1 MVLEGVFTS
10 CSTVTVSRKTA
21 SAQVRSAPLP
31 SPYPTNRFVAER
43 CVVRVEQLS
52 QEATD
57 PDRPASSPKASVR
70 SERQFGQKAA
80 SNITDQE
87 RNIPE
92 APATHYVLIRLS
104 LQEEFRATATSQ
116 AKNQV

>member
-1 MVLEGVFTS
+1 M
-10 CSTVTVSRKTA
+10 
-21 SAQVRSAPLP
+21 
-31 SPYPTNRFVAER
+31 AER

-52 QEATD
+52 QKAAD

-80 SNITDQE
+80 SNITNQE

-116 AKNQV
+116 AKNQVYLQRLCFFGAGGLPKAGALNLAPRRGSGP